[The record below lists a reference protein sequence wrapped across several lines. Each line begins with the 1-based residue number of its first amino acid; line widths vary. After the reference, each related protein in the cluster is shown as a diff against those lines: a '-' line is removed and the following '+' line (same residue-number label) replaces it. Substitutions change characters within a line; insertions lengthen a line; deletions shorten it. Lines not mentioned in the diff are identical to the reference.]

1 MCRSAETNQHK
12 YTFSSWQVLVKSY
25 SHELRNASQ
34 KLQESMTI
42 RSLSGSYWCTWNFY
56 QNFSGLRS
64 DIQYV
69 ICECFHYRYKLQ
81 SQWSKILMRSKHCYD
96 ARMGNAC
103 RLTDWLTNW
112 QSNWLPYWLID
123 YLAGQ
128 LTDRNHKLTNKN
140 LRKSRLIMNFLLH
153 RKPWPPMA

>member
-1 MCRSAETNQHK
+1 MLSAQTNQHK

-42 RSLSGSYWCTWNFY
+42 CSLSGSYWCTWNFY
-56 QNFSGLRS
+56 QNFAGLRS

-69 ICECFHYRYKLQ
+69 ICECFHYRCKLQ
-81 SQWSKILMRSKHCYD
+81 LQWSKILMRNKHCYD
-96 ARMGNAC
+96 ACMGNAC
-103 RLTDWLTNW
+103 RMTDWLTNW